1 MLSLNVKFLHKQV
14 PTIQLLQ
21 MQICV
26 FAPEWNLHSVLS
38 TVQQGGEDKE
48 EGMSAQRWRKGS
60 DEDSLK
66 LLCCF
71 NVPHLCINSSSF

>member
-14 PTIQLLQ
+14 PTIQLLK
-21 MQICV
+21 MQVCV

-48 EGMSAQRWRKGS
+48 GRGNVSAEMEKR
-60 DEDSLK
+60 L
-66 LLCCF
+66 
-71 NVPHLCINSSSF
+71 

>member
-1 MLSLNVKFLHKQV
+1 MLSLNVKFLHKPV

-48 EGMSAQRWRKGS
+48 GRGNVSAEMEKR
-60 DEDSLK
+60 L
-66 LLCCF
+66 
-71 NVPHLCINSSSF
+71 